1 MCLFFQLVTRKQGD
15 VQIEGFNPSAE
26 EASEGTDEA
35 VESGVDVVLNHR
47 LSETY
52 AFGDKKGFTAYLKEY
67 MKKLVVINI
76 FQNLKMSLQYLLH
89 DFILGLSVLC

>member
-1 MCLFFQLVTRKQGD
+1 MQLITRKQGD

-35 VESGVDVVLNHR
+35 VESGVDIVLNHR

-52 AFGDKKGFTAYLKEY
+52 AFGDKKSFTAYLKEY
-67 MKKLVVINI
+67 MKKLVLIS
-76 FQNLKMSLQYLLH
+76 SLASEFSIH
-89 DFILGLSVLC
+89 TCCMIL

>member
-1 MCLFFQLVTRKQGD
+1 LQLITRKQGD
-15 VQIEGFNPSAE
+15 VQIEGFNPSSE

-35 VESGVDVVLNHR
+35 VESGVDIVLNHR

-67 MKKLVVINI
+67 MKKLV
-76 FQNLKMSLQYLLH
+76 LLSLVTSELY
-89 DFILGLSVLC
+89 VLAV